1 MTNQTTNTMI
11 STSTGLL
18 IQKAVSSNEGTSK
31 KWLQASDALYA
42 DGVTADML
50 TGKEVVAEVAASV
63 KASIVLGFTD
73 GERKLLAL
81 DKKAVPE
88 DAKGDRKKVQQKVGV
103 YIALIQKYLK
113 SLDAPEGGEGEAEGG
128 EGEAEKVEKTTAEKL
143 KIVLETALKLVQGDE
158 QPAKYNPVT
167 YAKLLNGMIVE
178 LSK

>member
-63 KASIVLGFTD
+63 KASIVLGFTEGD
-73 GERKLLAL
+73 RKLLAL

-128 EGEAEKVEKTTAEKL
+128 GVEKTTAEKL

>member
-63 KASIVLGFTD
+63 KASITLGFTE

-128 EGEAEKVEKTTAEKL
+128 EVEKTTAEKL

>member
-1 MTNQTTNTMI
+1 MI

-18 IQKAVSSNEGTSK
+18 IQKAVSSNERASK
-31 KWLQASDALYA
+31 KWLQASDALHA

-63 KASIVLGFTD
+63 KASIVLGFSE

-81 DKKAVPE
+81 DKKSVPE

-113 SLDAPEGGEGEAEGG
+113 AFDAPEGG
-128 EGEAEKVEKTTAEKL
+128 EGEAEKVEKTTVEKL

-158 QPAKYNPVT
+158 QPAKYNPVA
-167 YAKLLNGMIVE
+167 YAKLLNGMIAE

>member
-1 MTNQTTNTMI
+1 MI

-128 EGEAEKVEKTTAEKL
+128 EVEKTTAEKL

>member
-1 MTNQTTNTMI
+1 MI

-63 KASIVLGFTD
+63 KASIVLGFTEGD
-73 GERKLLAL
+73 RKLLAL

-128 EGEAEKVEKTTAEKL
+128 GVEKTTAEKL